1 MSASP
6 WTTPQPEL
14 RRVALLSGA
23 AYAGMFVF
31 GIVMALLGAILPSLA
46 GRLQFATA
54 DIGTLFLTMNGAM
67 LASSLVLG
75 LAMDRFGMKPPMAIG
90 PFLVSAALIIIVR
103 AAAFTDLLPAVALLG
118 IGGGALNGAT
128 NTLVADLHDDPKRK
142 GAALNLLGVFF
153 GFGALFLPFLIGAL
167 LSWFSVGALLL
178 AAAALCALA
187 GMFSAVLRFPAPKQG
202 NALPIADMPR
212 FLRTPLV
219 LTFAFLLFFQSG
231 VEFSLGGF
239 ISTYLTTDLGVT
251 SVSLASWILA
261 GYWASIIFSRSVL
274 SRIALGI
281 DPYRIILFCAL
292 GACSGAI
299 LTALAPSA
307 GLAALAIVLCGWS
320 LAGIYP
326 TVLGI
331 AGARFKSHSGTV
343 FGILFA
349 VALAGG
355 MTLPWLAG
363 RVGGTAGLRWVFG
376 MVAIAFGAVLILSRV
391 ANRLERDAPLA

>member
-1 MSASP
+1 MTASQ
-6 WTTPQPEL
+6 WARQQPDV

-54 DIGTLFLTMNGAM
+54 DIGTLFLIMNGAM
-67 LASSLVLG
+67 LVSSLVLG

-103 AAAFTDLLPAVALLG
+103 AAAFSDLLPAVALLG
-118 IGGGALNGAT
+118 VGGGALNGAT
-128 NTLVADLHDDPKRK
+128 NTLVADLHEDPKRK

-187 GMFSAVLRFPAPKQG
+187 GMFSAALRFPAPKQG
-202 NALPIADMPR
+202 SALPIADMPR
-212 FLRTPLV
+212 FLHSPLV

-231 VEFSLGGF
+231 VEFCLGGF
-239 ISTYLTTDLGVT
+239 ISTYLTTDLNVT

-261 GYWASIIFSRSVL
+261 GYWASIILSRSVL
-274 SRIALGI
+274 SRVAVDG
-281 DPYRIILFCAL
+281 DPYRITLFCAL
-292 GACSGAI
+292 GACTGAI
-299 LTALAPSA
+299 LTALAPSTGVA
-307 GLAALAIVLCGWS
+307 VIGILLCGWS

-343 FGILFA
+343 FGIIFTI
-349 VALAGG
+349 ALAGG

-363 RVGGTAGLRWVFG
+363 HVGGTAGLRSVFG
-376 MVAIAFGAVLILSRV
+376 MVAIAFAAVLALSRV
-391 ANRLERDAPLA
+391 AQRLERNAPLD